1 MIDEAHTN
9 HEIDTE
15 EEQAQMRVKTQP
27 CVLDETANAGADA
40 VGVEIAYAE
49 IGATMH
55 C

>member
-1 MIDEAHTN
+1 MIDEAHIN

-40 VGVEIAYAE
+40 VRVEIAYAE